1 MDDII
6 FFFYSFCDI
15 IISFGV
21 DDMNRKE
28 QIEHSIITKYR
39 KKIWSPFMKAICDF
53 ELVKEGD
60 KIAVCISGGK
70 DSMLLAK
77 CLEELQKHGKVPFE
91 LVYLVMDPGYQ
102 EKNLNQIKQNL
113 EILGIPA
120 TIFQNNIFQVA
131 DSSSQR
137 RNDNPCYLCA
147 RMRRGALYDKAQSLG
162 CNKIALG
169 HHMNDV
175 IETVLLNLIWNGQIS
190 SMMPKLH
197 SDHFEGMELI
207 RPLYYV
213 KENYIKSWARN
224 NDLTF
229 IDCACSVTKKGDGKR
244 VVVKQLVDDLCE
256 IHEDAD
262 LNLLTATKN
271 VNLNTLLGYKKGNQT
286 HSFMDEYDKK

>member
-1 MDDII
+1 MNM
-6 FFFYSFCDI
+6 
-15 IISFGV
+15 FGE
-21 DDMNRKE
+21 DCMNQKE
-28 QIEHSIITKYR
+28 KIEHSIITKYR
-39 KKIWSPFMKAICDF
+39 KKIWRPFMKAVRDF
-53 ELVKEGD
+53 ELIQEHD

-77 CLEELQKHGKVPFE
+77 CLEELQKHGNVSFD

-102 EKNLNQIKQNL
+102 SVNRKQIEKNL

-120 TIFQNNIFQVA
+120 TIFESNIFHVA
-131 DSSSQR
+131 EKSSET

-147 RMRRGALYDKAQSLG
+147 RMRRGALYSKARELG

-169 HHMNDV
+169 HHFNDV
-175 IETVLLNLIWNGQIS
+175 IETVLLNLIWNGQVS

-213 KENYIKSWARN
+213 KENYIKSWARTN
-224 NDLTF
+224 HLAF

-244 VVVKQLVDDLCE
+244 IVVKKLVDDLCE

-271 VNLNTLLGYKKGNQT
+271 VNLNTLLAYKKGT
-286 HSFMDEYDKK
+286 EIHHFLDEYDK